1 MVNSELLTVEDRF
14 MIERVGLVVVPD
26 FSVPGNDWKPS
37 EETVAI
43 QRPDGI
49 TLEVVAKFSLSH
61 FNIPDPDVPVD
72 LRWRVTI
79 CILDRAKEDVPIGSK
94 LLVRQELA
102 AQLLERKV

>member
-1 MVNSELLTVEDRF
+1 VNSELLTVEDRF
-14 MIERVGLVVVPD
+14 MIERGGLVVAPD
-26 FSVPGNDWKPS
+26 FSLPGNDWKPS

-49 TLEVVAKFSLSH
+49 NLQAVAKFNLSP

-72 LRWRVTI
+72 PRWRVTI
-79 CILDRAKEDVPIGSK
+79 CILDRAKEDVPVGSK

-102 AQLLERKV
+102 AQLQERKV